1 MESPRRSG
9 IPVPKSSSR
18 PLMRKSL
25 SKSTEGLFD
34 ADDTHNSDLD
44 VFTLLEENISLKE
57 KTEALLDKNNAG
69 KMIWPINNVTKLRL
83 NIYH

>member
-1 MESPRRSG
+1 MELPQRRSG
-9 IPVPKSSSR
+9 IPVPKSTNR

-34 ADDTHNSDLD
+34 GDQPQNDLD

-57 KTEALLDKNNAG
+57 KTEALLEKNNAG
-69 KMIWPINNVTKLRL
+69 IVD
-83 NIYH
+83 